1 MDNILRRER
10 RQGGRWGSGF
20 EPGTL
25 WQDSTCLGDSEPPS
39 RPSAEEQST
48 RISAKQTQN
57 SDWGRGGT
65 DVASLTLIFVDNG
78 YKKCGRVSRLSLFYS
93 RPVCGSTIFT
103 RSVLLSFFSRT
114 EIWKTDA
121 VPHFQHSRSQNPI
134 LITHKCTK
142 STSQRQFHSIQIFP
156 LSRTDIHLISRP

>member
-1 MDNILRRER
+1 MDNILRRVR
-10 RQGGRWGSGF
+10 RPGGRWGSGF

-25 WQDSTCLGDSEPPS
+25 WQDSICLVDSEPPS
-39 RPSAEEQST
+39 RSSAEEQST

-65 DVASLTLIFVDNG
+65 DILSLTLISWIFIRFNG

-103 RSVLLSFFSRT
+103 RSVLLSFFFSHGNRENGRGPTFPALT
-114 EIWKTDA
+114 E
-121 VPHFQHSRSQNPI
+121 S
-134 LITHKCTK
+134 K
-142 STSQRQFHSIQIFP
+142 SDFDHP
-156 LSRTDIHLISRP
+156 